1 MKWDGLATTQNFKT
15 SIKHEQ
21 ITDKIND
28 WKKRGHFPASIAT
41 KWTVSAINDNDADDN
56 SDGDMKMTMII

>member
-28 WKKRGHFPASIAT
+28 
-41 KWTVSAINDNDADDN
+41 
-56 SDGDMKMTMII
+56 